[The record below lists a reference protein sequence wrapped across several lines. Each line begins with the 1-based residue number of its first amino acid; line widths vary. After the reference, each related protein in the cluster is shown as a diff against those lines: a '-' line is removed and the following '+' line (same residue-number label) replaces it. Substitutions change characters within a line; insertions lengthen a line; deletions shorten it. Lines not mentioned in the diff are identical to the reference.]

1 LKIKVS
7 FSKRLKQFLCKHK
20 RPVNI
25 SCCSE
30 GINSKKGYW
39 YVDYHCMDC
48 GFSYGE
54 WIKADRNEMEKLFAK
69 EIHNIK

>member
-1 LKIKVS
+1 MKIKIS

-20 RPVNI
+20 RDVNI

-39 YVDYHCMDC
+39 YADYHCRDC

-54 WIKADRNEMEKLFAK
+54 WIKADKEEMKKLFNK
-69 EIHNIK
+69 EIHEIM

>member
-1 LKIKVS
+1 MKIKIS
-7 FSKRLKQFLCKHK
+7 FLKRLKQLFCKHSRAVSK
-20 RPVNI
+20 

-39 YVDYHCMDC
+39 YVNYHCGHC
-48 GFSYGE
+48 GLSYGE

-69 EIHNIK
+69 EINEIK

>member
-1 LKIKVS
+1 M
-7 FSKRLKQFLCKHK
+7 
-20 RPVNI
+20 

-39 YVDYHCMDC
+39 YVDYHCGDC

-69 EIHNIK
+69 EIHSIK